1 MTFWNNP
8 INFIATWLTGL
19 LTGWHLPVALAT
31 ILLYVIGIT
40 VLIVFAMTLDIGL
53 VWVERKVVARFQD
66 RLGPNR
72 IGPFGLIQPVAD
84 IIKMVIKEDITPDG
98 ADKIIYNIAPVLAAT
113 SVIMLW
119 AILPLA
125 STIYGVDLNVG
136 LLYIVAA
143 GALGTLAIIMAGW
156 SSNNKYALLG
166 AFRMVANM
174 ISYEIPMVIILLIP
188 TILANTMSVQ
198 GITQAQSGMWF
209 AILSPLALLIFL
221 ISAIAELGRSP
232 FDLNE
237 AESEIVAGFHIE
249 YTGMKFGWFYAG
261 ELLHAFTF
269 GGFMAIL
276 FFGGYGGFFGLEKL
290 AVFTWLNIPFVQALV
305 FIAKAM
311 FGYWVIM
318 WIKYSVPRIR
328 IDHMLAF
335 NWKFLVPLSLVVLV
349 NTAVLNKVLI
359 GLPDWL
365 YVLGMFGSNIV
376 IGFVTI
382 EILRAYGRKQ
392 RKAEGHALT
401 PTPLPRGEEQAEA
414 RIMTAEQ
421 IIFLLDRRAGPWF
434 CVDGGDDPQPDP
446 CGVMAGGVAL
456 RGGHPVR
463 HPASQLPGGCPGG
476 GVYRRDRHPV
486 HLCGHADPA

>member
-8 INFIATWLTGL
+8 INFIADWLTGL
-19 LTGWHLPVALAT
+19 LTGWHLPATLAT
-31 ILLYVIGIT
+31 ILVYLLGII
-40 VLIVFAMTLDIGL
+40 VLVVFAMVLDIGL

-98 ADKIIYNIAPVLAAT
+98 ADKVIYNIAPVLAAT
-113 SVIMLW
+113 SVILLW

-156 SSNNKYALLG
+156 SSNNKYALVG

-174 ISYEIPMVIILLIP
+174 ISYEVPMVVTLLVP
-188 TILANTMSVQ
+188 TILANTMSIR
-198 GITQAQSGMWF
+198 GITEAQHGMWF
-209 AILSPLALLIFL
+209 GILSPLAFIIFL
-221 ISAIAELGRSP
+221 ISAIAELGRAP
-232 FDLNE
+232 FDLSE

-269 GGFMAIL
+269 GGFIAIL

-290 AVFTWLNIPFVQALV
+290 AGFTWLNFPLVQMLV
-305 FIAKAM
+305 FLAKAM

-318 WIKYSVPRIR
+318 WIKYSMPRIR

-335 NWKFLVPLSLVVLV
+335 NWKFLVPLALVVLV
-349 NTAVLNKVLI
+349 NTAVLDKVLAV
-359 GLPDWL
+359 LPNWA
-365 YVLGMFGSNIV
+365 YVLGMFGSNIL

-382 EILRAYGRKQ
+382 EILRAFGRRQ
-392 RKAEGHALT
+392 RTLEENPTLKAQT
-401 PTPLPRGEEQAEA
+401 QEQ
-414 RIMTAEQ
+414 
-421 IIFLLDRRAGPWF
+421 
-434 CVDGGDDPQPDP
+434 V
-446 CGVMAGGVAL
+446 
-456 RGGHPVR
+456 
-463 HPASQLPGGCPGG
+463 S
-476 GVYRRDRHPV
+476 
-486 HLCGHADPA
+486 

>member
-8 INFIATWLTGL
+8 INFIAAWLTGV
-19 LTGWHLPVALAT
+19 LTGWHLPAALAT
-31 ILLYVIGIT
+31 ILLYVVGIT
-40 VLIVFAMTLDIGL
+40 VLIIFAMTLDIGL
-53 VWVERKVVARFQD
+53 VWIERKVVARFQD

-113 SVIMLW
+113 SVILLW

-166 AFRMVANM
+166 AFRMVSNM

-188 TILANTMSVQ
+188 TILANTMSVR

-290 AVFTWLNIPFVQALV
+290 ACLHLAEYPIRAGAGLHRQGHVWLLGDHVDQVLGAAYPHRPYAGLQLEIPCA
-305 FIAKAM
+305 
-311 FGYWVIM
+311 
-318 WIKYSVPRIR
+318 
-328 IDHMLAF
+328 AF
-335 NWKFLVPLSLVVLV
+335 AGGAGEYGCPEQ
-349 NTAVLNKVLI
+349 
-359 GLPDWL
+359 GPDWPAEL
-365 YVLGMFGSNIV
+365 A
-376 IGFVTI
+376 
-382 EILRAYGRKQ
+382 LRAGDVRLEH
-392 RKAEGHALT
+392 R
-401 PTPLPRGEEQAEA
+401 
-414 RIMTAEQ
+414 
-421 IIFLLDRRAGPWF
+421 DWF
-434 CVDGGDDPQPDP
+434 RDD
-446 CGVMAGGVAL
+446 
-456 RGGHPVR
+456 
-463 HPASQLPGGCPGG
+463 
-476 GVYRRDRHPV
+476 
-486 HLCGHADPA
+486 

>member
-8 INFIATWLTGL
+8 INFIAAWLTGV
-19 LTGWHLPVALAT
+19 LTGWHLPAALAT
-31 ILLYVIGIT
+31 ILLYMVGIT
-40 VLIVFAMTLDIGL
+40 VVIVFAMTLDIGL
-53 VWVERKVVARFQD
+53 VWIERKVVARFQD

-84 IIKMVIKEDITPDG
+84 IIKMVIKEDITPAG

-113 SVIMLW
+113 SVILLW

-166 AFRMVANM
+166 AFRMVSNM

-188 TILANTMSVQ
+188 TILANTMSVR

-269 GGFMAIL
+269 GGFMAIF

-290 AVFTWLNIPFVQALV
+290 AFFTWLNIPFIQALV

-359 GLPDWL
+359 ILPSWL
-365 YVLGMFGSNIV
+365 YVLGMLGSNIV
-376 IGFVTI
+376 IGLVTI

-392 RKAEGHALT
+392 RTLT
-401 PTPLPRGEEQAEA
+401 PPS
-414 RIMTAEQ
+414 
-421 IIFLLDRRAGPWF
+421 
-434 CVDGGDDPQPDP
+434 PQPLSREER
-446 CGVMAGGVAL
+446 GV
-456 RGGHPVR
+456 
-463 HPASQLPGGCPGG
+463 
-476 GVYRRDRHPV
+476 
-486 HLCGHADPA
+486 

>member
-8 INFIATWLTGL
+8 INFIFNWLTGV
-19 LTGWHLPVALAT
+19 LTGWHMPAAAAT
-31 ILLYVIGIT
+31 ILLYIVGIT
-40 VLIVFAMTLDIGL
+40 VMIVFAMTLDIGL
-53 VWVERKVVARFQD
+53 VWIERKVVARFQD

-98 ADKIIYNIAPVLAAT
+98 ADKIVYNIAPVLAAT
-113 SVIMLW
+113 SVILLW

-166 AFRMVANM
+166 AFRMVSNM
-174 ISYEIPMVIILLIP
+174 ISYEIPMVIILLVP
-188 TILANTMSVQ
+188 TILANTMSVK

-209 AILSPLALLIFL
+209 AILSPLAVLIFL

-290 AVFTWLNIPFVQALV
+290 AFLTWLNIPFVQALV

-349 NTAVLNKVLI
+349 NTAILNKVLI
-359 GLPDWL
+359 TLPEWL
-365 YVLGMFGSNIV
+365 YVLGMFGSNIL
-376 IGFVTI
+376 IGWVTI
-382 EILRAYGRKQ
+382 EILRAYGRRQ
-392 RKAEGHALT
+392 RKAVQT
-401 PTPLPRGEEQAEA
+401 PIPPAHTQEQ
-414 RIMTAEQ
+414 
-421 IIFLLDRRAGPWF
+421 
-434 CVDGGDDPQPDP
+434 V
-446 CGVMAGGVAL
+446 V
-456 RGGHPVR
+456 
-463 HPASQLPGGCPGG
+463 
-476 GVYRRDRHPV
+476 
-486 HLCGHADPA
+486 

>member
-8 INFIATWLTGL
+8 INFIANWLTGL
-19 LTGWHLPVALAT
+19 LTGWHLPEAVSI
-31 ILLYVIGIT
+31 ILVYVIGIT
-40 VLIVFAMTLDIGL
+40 VLIVFAMVLDIGL

-84 IIKMVIKEDITPDG
+84 IIKMVIKEDITPAG
-98 ADKIIYNIAPVLAAT
+98 ADKILYNIAPVLAAT
-113 SVIMLW
+113 SVIVLW

-143 GALGTLAIIMAGW
+143 GSMGTLAIIMAGW

-174 ISYEIPMVIILLIP
+174 VSYEIPMVIVLLVP
-188 TILANTMSVQ
+188 TILANTMSVK
-198 GITQAQSGMWF
+198 GITEAQSGMWF
-209 AILSPLALLIFL
+209 AIISPLACLIFL
-221 ISAIAELGRSP
+221 ISAIAELGRAP
-232 FDLNE
+232 FDLSE

-269 GGFMAIL
+269 GGFIAIL
-276 FFGGYGGFFGLEKL
+276 FFGGYGGFFGLERL
-290 AVFTWLNIPFVQALV
+290 AAFAWLNIPFIQALV
-305 FIAKAM
+305 FIVKAM

-318 WIKYSVPRIR
+318 WIKYSMPRIR

-349 NTAVLNKVLI
+349 NTAILDKVLT
-359 GLPDWL
+359 GLPSWV
-365 YVLGMFGSNIV
+365 YVAGMFGSNIV
-376 IGFVTI
+376 IAIVTI
-382 EILRAYGRKQ
+382 EILRAYGR
-392 RKAEGHALT
+392 R
-401 PTPLPRGEEQAEA
+401 RRNIEQNYAPQA
-414 RIMTAEQ
+414 QTQEQ
-421 IIFLLDRRAGPWF
+421 I
-434 CVDGGDDPQPDP
+434 V
-446 CGVMAGGVAL
+446 
-456 RGGHPVR
+456 
-463 HPASQLPGGCPGG
+463 
-476 GVYRRDRHPV
+476 
-486 HLCGHADPA
+486 

>member
-8 INFIATWLTGL
+8 INFIATWLTGI
-19 LTGWHLPVALAT
+19 LTGWHMPAALAT
-31 ILLYVIGIT
+31 ILLYVVGIII
-40 VLIVFAMTLDIGL
+40 LIVFAMTLDIGL
-53 VWVERKVVARFQD
+53 VWIERKVVARFQD

-84 IIKMVIKEDITPDG
+84 IIKMVVKEDITPEG
-98 ADKIIYNIAPVLAAT
+98 ADKIVYNIAPVLAAT
-113 SVIMLW
+113 SVILLW

-166 AFRMVANM
+166 AFRMVSNL

-188 TILANTMSVQ
+188 TILANSMSVR

-209 AILSPLALLIFL
+209 GILSPLAVLIFL

-290 AVFTWLNIPFVQALV
+290 AFLTWLNIPFVQALV

-359 GLPDWL
+359 VLPDWM
-365 YVLGMFGSNIV
+365 YVLGMFGSNLV
-376 IGFVTI
+376 IGLVTV

-392 RKAEGHALT
+392 RMLT
-401 PTPLPRGEEQAEA
+401 PGSSQPLSQGERGA
-414 RIMTAEQ
+414 
-421 IIFLLDRRAGPWF
+421 
-434 CVDGGDDPQPDP
+434 
-446 CGVMAGGVAL
+446 
-456 RGGHPVR
+456 
-463 HPASQLPGGCPGG
+463 
-476 GVYRRDRHPV
+476 
-486 HLCGHADPA
+486 

>member
-1 MTFWNNP
+1 MTFWHDP
-8 INFIATWLTGL
+8 IGIIAKWLTGL
-19 LTGWHLPVALAT
+19 LTGWNLSASLTT
-31 ILLYVIGIT
+31 ILVFVIGIF
-40 VLIVFAMTLDIGL
+40 VLTVFAMVLDIGL
-53 VWVERKVVARFQD
+53 VWIERKVVARFQD

-84 IIKMVIKEDITPDG
+84 IIKMVIKEDITPSG

-113 SVIMLW
+113 SVIVLW

-125 STIYGVDLNVG
+125 SSIYGVDLNVG

-174 ISYEIPMVIILLIP
+174 ISYEVPMVIILLVP
-188 TILANTMSVQ
+188 TILANTMSIK
-198 GITQAQSGMWF
+198 GITEAQNGMWF
-209 AILSPLALLIFL
+209 AILSPLACLIFL
-221 ISAIAELGRSP
+221 VSAIAELGRSP

-290 AVFTWLNIPFVQALV
+290 AAFAWLKIPFVQAIV
-305 FIAKAM
+305 FMAKAM
-311 FGYWVIM
+311 LGYWVIM

-349 NTAVLNKVLI
+349 DTAVLNKVLI
-359 GLPDWL
+359 DLPGWA
-365 YVLGMFGSNIV
+365 YVLGMFGSNIL
-376 IGFVTI
+376 IALLTI
-382 EILRAYGRKQ
+382 EILRRNG
-392 RKAEGHALT
+392 
-401 PTPLPRGEEQAEA
+401 
-414 RIMTAEQ
+414 
-421 IIFLLDRRAGPWF
+421 
-434 CVDGGDDPQPDP
+434 
-446 CGVMAGGVAL
+446 
-456 RGGHPVR
+456 
-463 HPASQLPGGCPGG
+463 
-476 GVYRRDRHPV
+476 RRDRAKEQKTSPRTKTQEQ
-486 HLCGHADPA
+486 GI

>member
-8 INFIATWLTGL
+8 INFIANWLTGL
-19 LTGWHLPVALAT
+19 LTGWHMPAALAT
-31 ILLYVIGIT
+31 ILVTLIGVI
-40 VLIVFAMTLDIGL
+40 VLVTFAMVLDIGL

-72 IGPFGLIQPVAD
+72 VGPFGLIQPVAD
-84 IIKMVIKEDITPDG
+84 IIKMVVKEDITPDG
-98 ADKIIYNIAPVLAAT
+98 ADKVIYNIAPVLAAT
-113 SVIMLW
+113 SVIILW

-136 LLYIVAA
+136 MLYIVAA
-143 GALGTLAIIMAGW
+143 GSLGTLSIIMAGW
-156 SSNNKYALLG
+156 SSNNKYALVG

-188 TILANTMSVQ
+188 TILADTMSVK
-198 GITQAQSGMWF
+198 GITEAQSGMWY

-269 GGFMAIL
+269 GGFIAIL

-290 AVFTWLNIPFVQALV
+290 AVFSWLNIPFVQALV

-311 FGYWVIM
+311 LGYWVIM

-335 NWKFLVPLSLVVLV
+335 NWKFLVPLALVVLV
-349 NTAVLNKVLI
+349 NTAILNKVL
-359 GLPDWL
+359 LPLPNWL
-365 YVLGMFGSNIV
+365 YVLGMFGSNII
-376 IGFVTI
+376 IGLITV
-382 EILRAYGRKQ
+382 EVLRAYGRRQK
-392 RKAEGHALT
+392 KTGMK
-401 PTPLPRGEEQAEA
+401 PTPAAQTREQ
-414 RIMTAEQ
+414 T
-421 IIFLLDRRAGPWF
+421 
-434 CVDGGDDPQPDP
+434 V
-446 CGVMAGGVAL
+446 
-456 RGGHPVR
+456 
-463 HPASQLPGGCPGG
+463 
-476 GVYRRDRHPV
+476 
-486 HLCGHADPA
+486 